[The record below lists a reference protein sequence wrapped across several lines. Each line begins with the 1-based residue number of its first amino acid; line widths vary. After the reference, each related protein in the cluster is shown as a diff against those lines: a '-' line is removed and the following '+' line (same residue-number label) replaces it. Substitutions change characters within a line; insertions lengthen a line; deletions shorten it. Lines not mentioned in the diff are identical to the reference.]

1 MHVCGST
8 WRKALQTQENM
19 QTPDRKAP
27 DWIWT
32 KEVTVLTT
40 APAWRPPERSF
51 IDKVSPCELAS
62 LNTVKS
68 CTHCVSLGCPRQ
80 KTTKNHDDIFSIT
93 VKAVQ
98 IGQIWWSLQPKFP
111 PCHRVWLCVCRFD
124 AEKGKSSC
132 VGVAKVGGVT
142 AVCCS
147 PSFTA
152 LNLMSYHSIS
162 MPLDCN
168 KTNIYCWTC
177 TVVTWTWILLETIL
191 TESTSYVR
199 GGQFLT
205 CMSKYGEINRSLHV
219 NVQNGVPVKSQSGN
233 TFSGVHLI
241 K

>member
-1 MHVCGST
+1 MSEPIAAVIEREAECIPYTCSQIRITSLPNSMHVCGST

-132 VGVAKVGGVT
+132 VGVAK
-142 AVCCS
+142 AVLPLC
-147 PSFTA
+147 PSA
-152 LNLMSYHSIS
+152 A
-162 MPLDCN
+162 
-168 KTNIYCWTC
+168 
-177 TVVTWTWILLETIL
+177 ET
-191 TESTSYVR
+191 TPVEEEER
-199 GGQFLT
+199 G
-205 CMSKYGEINRSLHV
+205 SK
-219 NVQNGVPVKSQSGN
+219 
-233 TFSGVHLI
+233 
-241 K
+241 